1 MEEKN
6 EEKNG
11 LFEVPEGQEIW
22 RSHLRELKS
31 RTGMHTNHIAT
42 KANLPEKTVRRVFS
56 GEAKNPGVDIVR
68 RIINALGGS
77 WSEIFAE
84 SSAVIATD
92 DYTELQERLAG
103 ALEELTDARNALNI
117 ATVELAAQKDMMAAL
132 RAENQILSVKLE
144 YTEKLVSVHNYYNK
158 LP

>member
-1 MEEKN
+1 
-6 EEKNG
+6 
-11 LFEVPEGQEIW
+11 
-22 RSHLRELKS
+22 
-31 RTGMHTNHIAT
+31 MHTNHIAT